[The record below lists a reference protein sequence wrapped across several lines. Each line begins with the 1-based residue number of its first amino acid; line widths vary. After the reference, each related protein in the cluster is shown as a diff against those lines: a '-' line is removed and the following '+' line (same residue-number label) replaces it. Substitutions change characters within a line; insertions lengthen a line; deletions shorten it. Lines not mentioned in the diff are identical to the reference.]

1 MWLKLDGQGPAYRQ
15 IYRAIRARITSG
27 ELRPGTKLPPTRE
40 LASNL
45 GLSRTTVLQA
55 YDQLTAE
62 GFITGRTGSGSYIE
76 APLDATPRRDSRQ
89 SLARNRDASPTLSA
103 FGDSLARRR
112 SRPFFGSYVS
122 ERPTLRYDFRYG
134 RPSIV
139 DFPVRAWQRCLGRR
153 ARAATV
159 RDHDYNHPRG
169 SAALRAA
176 LAEYLGRAR
185 GVVTDPAHIVVVT
198 GSQQALDLSAR
209 VFIDAGDVV
218 VVEDPGYEGARRAF
232 EAAGAELAFV
242 PVDEQGLDTDRLPG
256 LARRAKLAHVTPS
269 HQYPLGGVMPYPRRR
284 ALLDWA
290 ETAGAHVIED
300 DYDGEY
306 RFEGRPLEALK
317 ALDGSERV
325 LYLGTFSKV
334 MFPALRIGYIVL
346 PEALVEVFTRAKALT
361 DGGGPVLEQDAL
373 ADFIASGEF
382 ERHIRRSRTRYA
394 ERRATLLAALM
405 SQLGDRVEVFGADA
419 GLHVVVQLKAKLG
432 IPMRELV
439 ARAAEVGVGL
449 YPADGYYSRPP
460 RAPTLVL
467 GYTSLVPADL
477 REGVKRLARLLE
489 TIPASP

>member
-1 MWLKLDGQGPAYRQ
+1 MWLKLDGEGPAYRQ
-15 IYRAIRARITSG
+15 VYRALRVRIASG
-27 ELRPGTKLPPTRE
+27 ELRAGAKLPPTRE
-40 LASNL
+40 LAAEL

-55 YDQLTAE
+55 YDQLSAE
-62 GFITGRTGSGSYIE
+62 GFIAGRTGSGSYVE
-76 APLDATPRRDSRQ
+76 ALPEPR
-89 SLARNRDASPTLSA
+89 ARKAEGRNVAHARDAALELSS
-103 FGDSLARRR
+103 FGDALARRK

-153 ARAATV
+153 ARAASV
-159 RDHDYNHPRG
+159 RAHDYGHPRG
-169 SAALRAA
+169 SAALRDV

-185 GVVTDPAHIVVVT
+185 GVATDADHIIVVT
-198 GSQQALDLSAR
+198 GSQQALDLAAR
-209 VFIDAGDVV
+209 ILIEPGDVA

-232 EAAGAELAFV
+232 EAAGARLAFA
-242 PVDEQGLDTDRLPG
+242 PVDAQGLDTDSLAG

-290 ETAGAHVIED
+290 KRAGAHVIED

-317 ALDGSERV
+317 ALDEQERV
-325 LYLGTFSKV
+325 LYVGTFSKV
-334 MFPALRIGYIVL
+334 MFPALRVGYVVV
-346 PEALVEVFTRAKALT
+346 PDSLVEVFTRAKALA
-361 DGGGPVLEQDAL
+361 DGGGPLLEQDAL

-382 ERHIRRSRTRYA
+382 ERHIRRSRSRYA
-394 ERRATLLAALM
+394 ERRSALLKALEG
-405 SQLGDRVEVFGADA
+405 SFGDRIEVYGAEA
-419 GLHVVVQLKAKLG
+419 GLHLTIRLKDKLNR
-432 IPMRELV
+432 PMRELV
-439 ARAAEVGVGL
+439 AQATEVGLGI

-467 GYTSLVPADL
+467 GYTSLAPQDI
-477 REGVKRLARLLE
+477 REGVRRLAKLLE
-489 TIPASP
+489 EHSVTN